1 MQNRVRSISLLHAS
15 MHRPGTKATVDLGSY
30 IRLLTAHLVKAH
42 LIPAT
47 AIQVV
52 LDVDELTVGMVQATT
67 VGLLVNELVMNCL
80 KHGFP
85 DGGSGEIH
93 KGLQRVGAGSQ
104 WRLLVQDNGVGL
116 PADFARRSA
125 RRRSDPAIGRR
136 VWCDVHAGRDIRAA
150 SSLRSVPTPIRADH
164 LPIRDR
170 FCTGQQ
176 RRLGERASAGHR

>member
-52 LDVDELTVGMVQATT
+52 LEVDELTVGMVQATT

-93 KGLQRVGAGSQ
+93 IGLQRVGAGPQ

-116 PADFARRSA
+116 PADFARRRELQLGLQLVKDLSGQIGA
-125 RRRSDPAIGRR
+125 ALDIEAIQPSGVAFGVTFTPDVTSGRQ
-136 VWCDVHAGRDIRAA
+136 
-150 SSLRSVPTPIRADH
+150 TP
-164 LPIRDR
+164 
-170 FCTGQQ
+170 
-176 RRLGERASAGHR
+176 